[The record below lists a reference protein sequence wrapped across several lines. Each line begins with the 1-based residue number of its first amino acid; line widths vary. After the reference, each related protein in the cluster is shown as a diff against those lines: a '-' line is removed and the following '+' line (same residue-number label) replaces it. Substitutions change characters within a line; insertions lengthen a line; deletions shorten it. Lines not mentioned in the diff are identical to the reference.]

1 MLCYSSSSTL
11 ALQVAAL
18 KEHYRNLATNEK
30 KLERADFIGF
40 TVIPTIAWCFIAGYW
55 TIGMMKYYSPDWS
68 AYQGLLPKFQ
78 VADKDLTWMKMCHII
93 LNMTHRFFLYY
104 FFQRMMLLMKI

>member
-1 MLCYSSSSTL
+1 MFRFAILLCCSSSYTG

-40 TVIPTIAWCFIAGYW
+40 TVIPTIASCFIAGYW
-55 TIGMMKYYSPDWS
+55 IIGMMKYYSPDWS
-68 AYQGLLPKFQ
+68 AYQGLLPEFQ
-78 VADKDLTWMKMCHII
+78 VPDNDMITI
-93 LNMTHRFFLYY
+93 NY
-104 FFQRMMLLMKI
+104 FYTTFPTG

>member
-40 TVIPTIAWCFIAGYW
+40 TVIPTIAGCFIAGYW
-55 TIGMMKYYSPDWS
+55 IIGMMKYYSPDWS
-68 AYQGLLPKFQ
+68 AYQGLLPEFQ
-78 VADKDLTWMKMCHII
+78 VNLRNIKTLGI
-93 LNMTHRFFLYY
+93 LKTM
-104 FFQRMMLLMKI
+104 I

>member
-1 MLCYSSSSTL
+1 MIFCLVVPSSSIV

-40 TVIPTIAWCFIAGYW
+40 TVIPTIAGCFIAGYW
-55 TIGMMKYYSPDWS
+55 IIGMMKYYSPDWS
-68 AYQGLLPKFQ
+68 AYQGLLPEFQ
-78 VADKDLTWMKMCHII
+78 VKLRNITTFGI
-93 LNMTHRFFLYY
+93 LKT
-104 FFQRMMLLMKI
+104 KI